1 MIEAT
6 IKIAG
11 ISTGET
17 GDQPLEMNRPP
28 PLWGQ
33 AQRGDQVRYGM
44 TERPKPDPNADLH
57 RTLNNACRKWGARVG
72 NQVQAAS
79 LSFRSRVLRRPRL
92 KGAS

>member
-33 AQRGDQVRYGM
+33 AQHGD
-44 TERPKPDPNADLH
+44 
-57 RTLNNACRKWGARVG
+57 
-72 NQVQAAS
+72 
-79 LSFRSRVLRRPRL
+79 
-92 KGAS
+92 